1 VSERTLVNLIYRS
14 TAFHALTTTSTLI
27 RTPLLLAINKF
38 GAALARIAR
47 LIASELIEKVTRI
60 VGCN

>member
-38 GAALARIAR
+38 GAALAREINSERAHRKGNADRR
-47 LIASELIEKVTRI
+47 L
-60 VGCN
+60 